1 MDGDSKGCFLHSS
14 SVIVID
20 LDRLQRGFTMAPIGI
35 IVAFLL
41 QGIANRSF

>member
-1 MDGDSKGCFLHSS
+1 MDGDSKGCFLHS